1 MEMIAMGVVGIL
13 AAFLWGTV
21 QRSFQAALLS
31 LIPSIPLGAGLSTL
45 AVTMYCSQSGGS
57 MCGILVVFTF
67 PVAVIFAYALTLFKL
82 YGTPMF
88 KPFFGFVLG
97 ATIVFVAFG
106 DYHIYETTHIVRISS
121 LPMLITAIVGGF
133 VGAYISSANLPY
145 EKSKGN
151 YDDYR
156 A

>member
-13 AAFLWGTV
+13 ALFVWGTV
-21 QRSFQAALLS
+21 QRSLQAVLLS
-31 LIPSIPLGAGLSTL
+31 LIPSFPLGAVLSTL
-45 AVTMYCSQSGGS
+45 SVTIFCWQDGSG
-57 MCGILVVFTF
+57 MCGLLVVFTF
-67 PVAVIFAYALTLFKL
+67 PFAVIFASVLTLFKL
-82 YGTPMF
+82 YDTSMF
-88 KPFFGFVLG
+88 KPYFGFVIG
-97 ATIVFVAFG
+97 ATIVLVIFGNYSIYSMVHFVTMPSVPIFVA
-106 DYHIYETTHIVRISS
+106 TVVS
-121 LPMLITAIVGGF
+121 GF